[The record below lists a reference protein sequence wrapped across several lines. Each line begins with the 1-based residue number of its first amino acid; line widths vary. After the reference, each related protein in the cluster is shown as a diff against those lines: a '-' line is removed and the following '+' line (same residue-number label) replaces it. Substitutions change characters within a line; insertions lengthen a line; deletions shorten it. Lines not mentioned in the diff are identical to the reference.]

1 MIRLQDYIKS
11 YDNIIDEELCKNIIK
26 ESFNEFDKASII
38 TPDDYHKDYR
48 KAYTK
53 VLSDE
58 FYKDLYKIFD
68 KIIKLYS
75 QEFKNFSTGL
85 TLENTGFNHILY
97 KGDENGE
104 YKEHVDHID
113 IAPRVVSCSV
123 ILNDDY
129 EGGDFAFFGG
139 EHIIKRKAR
148 SAVMFPSNFCYP
160 HAITPVN
167 KGDRHVILTWFH

>member
-1 MIRLQDYIKS
+1 MINLQDYIKS

-58 FYKDLYKIFD
+58 FYKDMYKIFD

-75 QEFKNFSTGL
+75 KEFKNFSTGL

-97 KGDENGE
+97 KL
-104 YKEHVDHID
+104 
-113 IAPRVVSCSV
+113 P
-123 ILNDDY
+123 
-129 EGGDFAFFGG
+129 
-139 EHIIKRKAR
+139 
-148 SAVMFPSNFCYP
+148 
-160 HAITPVN
+160 
-167 KGDRHVILTWFH
+167 